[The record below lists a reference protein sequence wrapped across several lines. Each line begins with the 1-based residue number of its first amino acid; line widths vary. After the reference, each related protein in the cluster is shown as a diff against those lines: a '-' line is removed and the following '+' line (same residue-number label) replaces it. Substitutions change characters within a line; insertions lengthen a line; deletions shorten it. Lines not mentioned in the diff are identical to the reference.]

1 MKILEFEYRGPP
13 ALGGVEIL
21 VVEISRWFKSK
32 GHEVE
37 IWSSDLLNFTGQ
49 KDSQLKRTTEG
60 IEVKKFRS
68 LRFPRIFLLIFSA
81 MYPAIYPKMLFTL
94 LKLRGG
100 PDIVVHSHSFPSFHS
115 YLALLFHKKFGKVAI
130 TLHGDINDLKGIYST
145 LGGKLAFKVLR
156 YFVNRKDNVYLTA
169 DTKGEMEFYTS
180 NLKFKEN
187 KVFVV
192 PTGVNLEEFDAIK
205 TEEVYEIKSQYNLEK
220 TFNVLYAGR
229 LAKLKGVEVLIKATS
244 KLRNTNTRL
253 IINGPDFGA
262 LTDMK
267 KLSQE
272 LGLGNRVI
280 FIDALERRKFC
291 TVIKSCD
298 VLVLPS
304 FRGAGIVLAEA
315 MACSKP
321 VIASKTPGTLEIVAD
336 GRNGFLFDIG
346 SVEQL
351 SEKIKLLYTDRNLC
365 KKLGAQ
371 GRAIVQQNYTWEN
384 VANTYLELW
393 VLKDE
398 RYGKD
403 MKVLL
408 NT

>member
-21 VVEISRWFKSK
+21 VEEISRRFKNQ

-37 IWSSDLLNFTGQ
+37 IWSSDLWDFTGQ
-49 KDSQLKRTTEG
+49 KDSRLQRTMG
-60 IEVKKFRS
+60 DIRVNKFRS
-68 LRFPRIFLLIFSA
+68 FRFPKIFLIVCSA
-81 MYPAIYPKMLFTL
+81 MYPATYPGMLLQL
-94 LKLRGG
+94 LRLRGG
-100 PDIVVHSHSFPSFHS
+100 SDTVVHSHSFPSFHS
-115 YLALLFHKKFGKVAI
+115 YLALLFHKKFAKVTI
-130 TLHGDINDLKGIYST
+130 TLHGDINDLKHISSN
-145 LGGKLAFKVLR
+145 LAGKSAFKILR
-156 YFVNRKDNVYLTA
+156 YFVNSMANVNLTA

-180 NLKFKEN
+180 NLKFNEN

-205 TEEVYEIKSQYNLEK
+205 TEEVAEIKSQYNLEK

-229 LAKLKGVEVLIKATS
+229 LAKLKGVDVLIKAIS
-244 KLRNTNTRL
+244 KLRSTNTRL

-262 LTDMK
+262 LTDLK
-267 KLSQE
+267 KLSKE

-280 FIDALERRKFC
+280 FIGALERRKFC
-291 TVIKSCD
+291 AIIKSCD
-298 VLVLPS
+298 VLILPS
-304 FRGAGIVLAEA
+304 IRGAGIVLAEA

-336 GRNGFLFDIG
+336 GRNGLLFDIG

-351 SEKIKLLYTDRNLC
+351 SEKISLLNQDSNLC
-365 KKLGAQ
+365 KILGIE
-371 GRAIVQQNYTWEN
+371 GRSIVEQHYTWEK

-393 VLKDE
+393 GAE
-398 RYGKD
+398 
-403 MKVLL
+403 
-408 NT
+408 N